1 MRLKSAFSTTIF
13 LLLLLTARAQSS
25 LPRSTPEA
33 EGVSSENIL
42 RFFNAVSQSKHEFH
56 SFMLLRHG
64 KVVSEGWWNPYRADL
79 KHTMYSVSKSWT
91 STAVGFAVSEKR
103 LTVQDKVLSFFP
115 EYAPAKVDEKL
126 AALRVKDLL
135 TMSAGYDPE
144 PMGIVGDTNWVRNFL
159 QYVPAKQPGSVFL
172 YNSAATYMLSAIVQ
186 KVTGQKVI
194 DYLQPRLFQPLGIQN
209 PDWEV
214 DPKGINVGGWGLRIK
229 TEDMAKLGQLYLQKG
244 QWQGK
249 QILPAAWVEEATT
262 AQIQQGLD
270 RPQEERA
277 QSDWMQGYGYQFWRC
292 RHGAYRGDGAFGQY
306 IVVFPEQDAV
316 LAITSETGDMQGVL
330 NLVWEHILPGFK
342 ADKLPANKASQK
354 PLKDLLAKMA
364 IAPPQKSAP
373 SATEAMI
380 TGKTFTLAKNDK
392 GLENL
397 SVQFQADKA
406 ILKLREQGQDF
417 SFNLGAGTW
426 AMNETTRKGPY
437 LVARAKA
444 NLTGLSPFKV
454 AAAYRWQDEKTLVA
468 TLRYFESPHHET
480 ITLRFNGEELKMEN
494 EMSFAPAFKS
504 QLRGEVISAKNPPRL
519 ILRGDDMGY
528 SHSINLAFQQCYDA
542 GMMSSIEVMAIT
554 PWFEE
559 AAKMLAKMPKID
571 VGLHLQVTSEWDH
584 LKVRPLTK
592 CPSLTDP
599 DGYFWPMSF
608 PNKNYPGKSVSENKV
623 LMTELETELRAQIE
637 LAKRKVPQISH
648 LSAHMGFNHIS
659 PEATALMRK
668 LAKEYQLDI
677 ELDEYLVIGVG
688 YDGPS
693 KTSAEKLQS
702 FISRLNK
709 LEPGRTY
716 LFVDHPALND
726 AEMKAIQ
733 HVGYENVAEDRQGVT
748 DIWTNERVRKII
760 QDKGIQLIGYKD
772 LLKKPQNP

>member
-1 MRLKSAFSTTIF
+1 MRLKSAFATISF
-13 LLLLLTARAQSS
+13 LLFLVVAQAQIS

-33 EGVSSENIL
+33 EGVSSENIIQFL
-42 RFFNAVSQSKHEFH
+42 QAVGQSKHEFH

-64 KVVSEGWWNPYRADL
+64 KVVSEGWWNPYRAEL

-91 STAVGFAVSEKR
+91 STAVGFAVSEKKLR
-103 LTVQDKVLSFFP
+103 VQDKVISFFP

-144 PMGIVGDTNWVRNFL
+144 PMGIIGDTNWVRNFL

-186 KVTGQKVI
+186 KVTGQKII

-249 QILPAAWVEEATT
+249 QVLPVAWVEEATT
-262 AQIQQGLD
+262 AHIQQALD

-277 QSDWMQGYGYQFWRC
+277 QSDWTQGYGYQFWRC

-306 IVVFPEQDAV
+306 IVVFPAQDAV
-316 LAITSETGDMQGVL
+316 LAITSETSDMQGIL

-342 ADKLPANKASQK
+342 ADKLPANKARQK
-354 PLKDLLAKMA
+354 NLKDMLAKMA

-373 SATEAMI
+373 SGTEAAI
-380 TGKTFTLAKNDK
+380 AGKTFTLAKNDK

-397 SVQFQADKA
+397 SLQFQADKA
-406 ILKLREQGQDF
+406 ILKLREQGQDY

-426 AMNETTRKGPY
+426 ALNETTRKGPY

-480 ITLRFNGEELKMEN
+480 ITLRFNGEEVKMES
-494 EMSFAPAFKS
+494 EMSFAPGFKS
-504 QLRGEVISAKNPPRL
+504 QVRGEYINPKGPIRL

-528 SHSINLAFQQCYDA
+528 SHSMNLGFQKCYDA
-542 GMMSSIEVMAIT
+542 GMMSSIEIMAAT

-559 AAKMLAKMPKID
+559 AVKMLEKMPNID
-571 VGLHLQVTSEWDH
+571 VGLHLAVTSEWDNM
-584 LKVRPLTK
+584 KVRPLTV

-608 PNKNYPGKSVSENKV
+608 VNKNYPGKSLIEKKII
-623 LMTELETELRAQIE
+623 MTELENELRAQLR
-637 LAKRKVPQISH
+637 LAKRKVPRITHVS
-648 LSAHMGFNHIS
+648 SHMGFYHTS
-659 PEATALMRK
+659 TEALAIFRK
-668 LAKEYQLDI
+668 VAKEFGVDIDLD
-677 ELDEYLVIGVG
+677 DYLVTPIG
-688 YDGPS
+688 YDGPF
-693 KTSAEKLQS
+693 KTSEEKFQS
-702 FISRLNK
+702 FVACLNK
-709 LEPGRTY
+709 LEPGRAY
-716 LFVDHPALND
+716 MFLEHPGIEDPELRALSH
-726 AEMKAIQ
+726 I
-733 HVGYENVAEDRQGVT
+733 GYENVSEDRQGATNLWT
-748 DIWTNERVRKII
+748 DERLRKILK
-760 QDKGIQLIGYKD
+760 DKGIQLIGYKD
-772 LLKKPQNP
+772 LLRKP